1 MMKSKFLFLNAV
13 LFLFSYVT
21 LSAQPLRKNSQM
33 VGIGPT
39 QVLDTYLS
47 AEHFS
52 GTGLTY
58 LSHTERLK
66 QDSACLSTLI
76 EHEASLSQV
85 HDRAD
90 SKQELEGAYNLY
102 WGKLYGWHLLNRR
115 LHLQAG
121 GVVNASLGFIYN
133 TSNSNN
139 PAQARA
145 ALNLMPTGVA
155 SYRFSLFGKPFQARY
170 ELNLPLCGIR
180 FSPHYGQSYYEIFSR
195 GDNDHNVVATSFVTA
210 PEWRQLITLD
220 AQLSRRITLRIG
232 YLGNMQQAR
241 INGLRQHVY
250 THRFLIGFTRC
261 FTLTPHAL

>member
-1 MMKSKFLFLNAV
+1 
-13 LFLFSYVT
+13 
-21 LSAQPLRKNSQM
+21 
-33 VGIGPT
+33 
-39 QVLDTYLS
+39 
-47 AEHFS
+47 
-52 GTGLTY
+52 
-58 LSHTERLK
+58 
-66 QDSACLSTLI
+66 
-76 EHEASLSQV
+76 
-85 HDRAD
+85 
-90 SKQELEGAYNLY
+90 
-102 WGKLYGWHLLNRR
+102 
-115 LHLQAG
+115 
-121 GVVNASLGFIYN
+121 IYN

-220 AQLSRRITLRIG
+220 AQLSRRITLRVG

-241 INGLRQHVY
+241 INGLHQHIY